1 MGSQACCCSSA
12 STTESVKTIPDPT
25 GDPIDPLS
33 SKDDLL
39 DCINCDPH
47 IHYFKN
53 QIEGALMK
61 AKKGKGAIKST
72 E

>member
-1 MGSQACCCSSA
+1 M
-12 STTESVKTIPDPT
+12 TIPDPT
-25 GDPIDPLS
+25 GEPIDPLS

-61 AKKGKGAIKST
+61 AGKNKKAFRST

>member
-1 MGSQACCCSSA
+1 MGSQACCCSNAA
-12 STTESVKTIPDPT
+12 SVSSVMTIPDPT
-25 GDPIDPLS
+25 GEPIDPLS

-61 AKKGKGAIKST
+61 AGKNKKTFRSA